1 LQSKVFVLKG
11 ALAAL
16 RVAAQEKHPEMV
28 RVIRRF
34 KVDSN
39 ADAVTLTGSVP
50 ATFVNAFVTNLSRTI
65 RGSPFARL
73 TS

>member
-50 ATFVNAFVTNLSRTI
+50 ATFVNAFVTNLK
-65 RGSPFARL
+65 
-73 TS
+73 